1 MGKRIA
7 VVQSNYIPWKG
18 YFDLIRSVD
27 EFVLL
32 DDVQYTR
39 RDWRNRNIIKT
50 PHGPMWLTIPVKVKG
65 KYYLPIR
72 EVETDGSSWR
82 ESHWRAISHNYARTP
97 YFRAHRE
104 TFEQLYLGSRDTLLS
119 HVNNRFLTAVCDL
132 LGIRTRISWS
142 MDYGLVD
149 GKTERLVALCQQLDA
164 AEYLSGPAAR
174 GYISEALFA
183 QAGITLRYADYW
195 GYPEYPQ
202 LHPPFSHSVS
212 IIDLVFNVGADA
224 TRYMKCL

>member
-50 PHGPMWLTIPVKVKG
+50 PDGPMWLTIPVKVKG
-65 KYYLPIR
+65 KYSQPIR

-82 ESHWRAISHNYARTP
+82 EAHWRAISHNYARTP
-97 YFRAHRE
+97 YFRDLRE
-104 TFEQLYLGSRDTLLS
+104 SFEQLYLGCRDTQLS
-119 HVNNRFLTAVCDL
+119 HVNHRFLTVVCDL

-149 GKTERLVALCQQLDA
+149 GKTERLVALCRQLDA

-174 GYISEALFA
+174 GYISEELFA
-183 QAGITLRYADYW
+183 QAGITLRYADYS

-202 LHPPFSHSVS
+202 LHPPFNHFVS

-224 TRYMKCL
+224 IKYMKCL